1 MKRFLAIAALPASI
15 LAASILAPA
24 SAFADTTILSPKA
37 PASAAEA
44 AAYVQ
49 KLDLAIKRE
58 CQRATAPVIGVAY
71 FSYRHCLKDTRADV
85 AKKDPTGLY
94 ARRDSVSDI
103 VVAAK

>member
-1 MKRFLAIAALPASI
+1 MKRFLTAALIASV
-15 LAASILAPA
+15 LAPA
-24 SAFADTTILSPKA
+24 SAFADITITSPKA

-49 KLDLAIKRE
+49 KIDLAVKRE
-58 CQRATAPVIGVAY
+58 CQRATAPVIGTGY
-71 FSYRHCLKDTRADV
+71 YSYLQCLKDTRADV

-94 ARRDSVSDI
+94 ARRDSASDI

>member
-1 MKRFLAIAALPASI
+1 MKRFLAIAALAVSV
-15 LAASILAPA
+15 LAPA

-49 KLDLAIKRE
+49 KIDLAIKRE
-58 CQRATAPVIGVAY
+58 CQRATAPQIGVAY
-71 FSYRHCLKDTRADV
+71 FSYLACLKDTRADV